1 MVEHLNVSV
10 ICARDG
16 EDVSVAFGCFF
27 DTYRKISTLI
37 EVALNGEGDGG
48 RMEGRKLIYKS
59 ICIKRKRG

>member
-1 MVEHLNVSV
+1 MVKHLNVSV

-37 EVALNGEGDGG
+37 EVALKGEGDG
-48 RMEGRKLIYKS
+48 LYDIY
-59 ICIKRKRG
+59 

>member
-27 DTYRKISTLI
+27 VWEMGGERK
-37 EVALNGEGDGG
+37 GG
-48 RMEGRKLIYKS
+48 RRIGKFGMKMG
-59 ICIKRKRG
+59 

>member
-37 EVALNGEGDGG
+37 EVALMGEGDGG
-48 RMEGRKLIYKS
+48 RLSLSYL
-59 ICIKRKRG
+59 ICIT